1 MKSRSRPVDVVAIRR
16 ALAEQMPELR
26 QRYRVKALGLFGSVV
41 RSETGPESDLD
52 VLVEFDEPPTFFQF
66 IELEDRLSEYLGMKV
81 DLVMKSALKPHIG
94 QAILK
99 EVLPV

>member
-1 MKSRSRPVDVVAIRR
+1 MKSEPHRVDVVAIRR
-16 ALAEQMPELR
+16 ALAAQMPELR
-26 QRYRVKALGLFGSVV
+26 RRYRVKALGLFGSVV
-41 RSETGPESDLD
+41 RSEAGPESDLD

-66 IELEDRLSEYLGMKV
+66 IELEDQLSEYLGMKV
-81 DLVMKSALKPHIG
+81 DLVMKNALKPHIG